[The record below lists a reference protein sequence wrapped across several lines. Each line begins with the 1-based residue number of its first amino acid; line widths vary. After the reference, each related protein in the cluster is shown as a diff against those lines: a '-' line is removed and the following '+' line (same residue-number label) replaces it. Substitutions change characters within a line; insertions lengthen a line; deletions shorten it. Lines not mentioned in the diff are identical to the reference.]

1 VDVDGRYPE
10 AERGEDDDDSKRWS
24 GNFIII
30 KSMEL
35 NITHLSRWK
44 NNEWLLIKEKY
55 DGQR

>member
-1 VDVDGRYPE
+1 MDGRYPD
-10 AERGEDDDDSKRWS
+10 AERGADDDASKRWS

-44 NNEWLLIKEKY
+44 NNEWLIKEKY